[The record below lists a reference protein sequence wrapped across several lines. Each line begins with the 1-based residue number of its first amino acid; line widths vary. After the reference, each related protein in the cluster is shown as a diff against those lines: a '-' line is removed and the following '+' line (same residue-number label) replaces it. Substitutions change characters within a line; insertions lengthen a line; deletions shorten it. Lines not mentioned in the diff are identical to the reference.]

1 MYFGGATPWM
11 RWPEQ
16 NSTQEE
22 EDKRETLLGGRR
34 GLECLWR
41 EEDASCERALI
52 TAVQQ
57 TGRFLGPGPDREVL
71 HGKPKYAGGKD
82 HQAIALYTRSSDVV
96 LKEYHIMS
104 MFTKVDQNHGL
115 QEKFK
120 ICMKSM
126 VEHASF
132 RDDEIL
138 HFHLVTDESSRA
150 LGEKL
155 LSAFLSRAA
164 FATKVSL
171 HSAQQLAAQLVPL
184 VQTMQRHFSAG
195 TSSYFGDSIFFLSVA
210 MHRILPFD
218 VERIILLDLDLK
230 FKTSIRLLF
239 TEFDQ
244 FKVNAAIG
252 IAYEMQPVYRHTLW
266 QYKREN
272 GGTPVGEPPPHG
284 FPGFNSGVL
293 LLDLNRLR
301 RSVIYNELLT
311 PAAVELLAEMFH
323 FQGHLGDQ
331 DFFTL
336 VGVVHPELFHVLSC
350 SWNRQLCTW
359 WRQQGYAAVFD
370 DYFRCNGAVHIYHGN
385 CNTAIPN
392 D

>member
-1 MYFGGATPWM
+1 MRAHRLLAAVMARLLSSRFQHILCMILASLAVVAFYYLAGDHENFSSTTRRLFSNTAETGAKL
-11 RWPEQ
+11 R
-16 NSTQEE
+16 NS
-22 EDKRETLLGGRR
+22 
-34 GLECLWR
+34 
-41 EEDASCERALI
+41 AA
-52 TAVQQ
+52 
-57 TGRFLGPGPDREVL
+57 
-71 HGKPKYAGGKD
+71 
-82 HQAIALYTRSSDVV
+82 SDVA
-96 LKEYHIMS
+96 LKEYHILS

-132 RDDEIL
+132 RGTVNVQGIII
-138 HFHLVTDESSRA
+138 V
-150 LGEKL
+150 
-155 LSAFLSRAA
+155 LSP
-164 FATKVSL
+164 VSL

-210 MHRILPFD
+210 MHRILPL
-218 VERIILLDLDLK
+218 VILLDLDLK
-230 FKTSIRLLF
+230 FKTNIRVLF
-239 TEFDQ
+239 TEFDR
-244 FKVNAAIG
+244 FKENAAIG
-252 IAYEMQPVYRHTLW
+252 IAYEMQPVYRHALW

-272 GGTPVGEPPPHG
+272 ADTPVGEPPPHG

-311 PAAVELLAEMFH
+311 PAAVELLADLFH

-350 SWNRQLCTW
+350 GWNRQLCTW

-370 DYFRCNGAVHIYHGN
+370 DYFRCNDAVHIYHGN